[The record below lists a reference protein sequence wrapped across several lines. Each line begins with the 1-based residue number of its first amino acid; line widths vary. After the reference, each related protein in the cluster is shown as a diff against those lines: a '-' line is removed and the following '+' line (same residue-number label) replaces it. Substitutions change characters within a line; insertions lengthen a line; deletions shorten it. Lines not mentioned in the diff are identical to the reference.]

1 MNLSKISQRSH
12 WNVCFRR
19 DAYLVSPI
27 TINHDWLKENLK
39 RFHIGLINDR
49 TIIGNDIAI
58 CANCLKKS
66 ESKTKLI
73 VLFTDGGNTAGN
85 ITRSIASETVD
96 ALGIKIYIIGIDKT
110 GTIYFAYHDKND
122 NI

>member
-1 MNLSKISQRSH
+1 MYA
-12 WNVCFRR
+12 FAD
-19 DAYLVSPI
+19 DAYLVSPV

-39 RFHIGLINDR
+39 RLHIGLINDR
-49 TIIGNDIAI
+49 MIIGNGIAI

-73 VLFTDGGNTAGN
+73 VLFTDGGNTVGN
-85 ITRSIASETVD
+85 TTRSIASETVD
-96 ALGIKIYIIGIDKT
+96 ALDIKIYIIGIDKK
-110 GTIYFAYHDKND
+110 GTIYFDYHDKND